1 MRDCLS
7 GLDPQTLATH
17 LIGGMTAGRGR
28 SRLGAARKVSLI
40 AAALEDVETFVL
52 PPLPN
57 TLFMRDS
64 SCWIYNGVSVNP
76 MYWAARRREALNM
89 LAIYRYHPMFRDAG
103 FELVV
108 PAAGR

>member
-1 MRDCLS
+1 M
-7 GLDPQTLATH
+7 
-17 LIGGMTAGRGR
+17 
-28 SRLGAARKVSLI
+28 SRR
-40 AAALEDVETFVL
+40 FVL

-76 MYWAARRREALNM
+76 MYWPARRREAFNM

-103 FELVV
+103 FEWWY
-108 PAAGR
+108 PPHRR